1 MLLKNPIAKN
11 LRKNN
16 LNNILTIIE
25 IYININNMSNTTK
38 NQYTW
43 SVKANDGQLVV
54 APKAY
59 PTLRGAKIASKRF
72 ANKTGGSVVSV
83 SAK

>member
-1 MLLKNPIAKN
+1 MPLNNPKKKSLKT
-11 LRKNN
+11 R
-16 LNNILTIIE
+16 NNILTLSQ
-25 IYININNMSNTTK
+25 IYTNINIMNTTQT
-38 NQYTW
+38 QYTW
-43 SVKANDGQLVV
+43 QVKATTGQLVV
-54 APKAY
+54 APKSY

>member
-1 MLLKNPIAKN
+1 
-11 LRKNN
+11 
-16 LNNILTIIE
+16 
-25 IYININNMSNTTK
+25 MSNTNTT
-38 NQYTW
+38 QYTR
-43 SVKANDGQLVV
+43 SVKATNGQVVV
-54 APKAY
+54 APKSY

>member
-1 MLLKNPIAKN
+1 MTLTKISTNMDYM
-11 LRKNN
+11 
-16 LNNILTIIE
+16 NIT
-25 IYININNMSNTTK
+25 NT
-38 NQYTW
+38 QYTW
-43 SVKANDGQLVV
+43 SVKATTGQLVV
-54 APKAY
+54 APKSY

>member
-1 MLLKNPIAKN
+1 MLLSN
-11 LRKNN
+11 LKRKS
-16 LNNILTIIE
+16 LKIKNNILTLTQ
-25 IYININNMSNTTK
+25 IYTNINIMNTTQT
-38 NQYTW
+38 QYTW
-43 SVKANDGQLVV
+43 QVKATTGQLVV
-54 APKAY
+54 APKSY

>member
-1 MLLKNPIAKN
+1 M
-11 LRKNN
+11 
-16 LNNILTIIE
+16 
-25 IYININNMSNTTK
+25 NTTQT
-38 NQYTW
+38 QYTW
-43 SVKANDGQLVV
+43 SVQATNGQLVV

-83 SAK
+83 SVK

>member
-1 MLLKNPIAKN
+1 MTLSQ
-11 LRKNN
+11 
-16 LNNILTIIE
+16 
-25 IYININNMSNTTK
+25 IYTNINIMNTTQT
-38 NQYTW
+38 QYTW
-43 SVKANDGQLVV
+43 QVKATTGQLVV
-54 APKAY
+54 APKSY

>member
-1 MLLKNPIAKN
+1 M
-11 LRKNN
+11 
-16 LNNILTIIE
+16 
-25 IYININNMSNTTK
+25 NTT
-38 NQYTW
+38 NTQYTW
-43 SVKANDGQLVV
+43 SVKATSGQLVV
-54 APKAY
+54 APKSY